1 MCIAKGNKMIDYNA
15 TLQKFFDEVV
25 LFLEK
30 RKSRASGELEYNRIV
45 DAIAVVR
52 AVAENPT
59 KYADYNARVKDGLER
74 MDLVEAFMPNPNDN
88 RVYLIYNKVLWN
100 MAKLHS
106 QFDWERK
113 EAEKV
118 LLNARKQMKYKNST
132 NILKDLYFPFVSPE
146 RYGIKK
152 DSKTR

>member
-1 MCIAKGNKMIDYNA
+1 MIDYNA

-30 RKSRASGELEYNRIV
+30 RKSRASSKFEYDRIV
-45 DAIAVVR
+45 DAIAEVR
-52 AVAENPT
+52 AIAENPT

-74 MDLVEAFMPNPNDN
+74 MDLVEAFMPTPRDN
-88 RVYLIYNKVLWN
+88 SAYLIYNKVLWN

-106 QFDWERK
+106 QFDWERR
-113 EAEKV
+113 ESQKV
-118 LLNARKQMKYKNST
+118 LLNALKQMKYKNAS
-132 NILKDLYFPFVSPE
+132 NILKDFYFPFVSPE
-146 RYGIKK
+146 KYAVKK